1 MEMLYQLSYIG
12 KQSSERTV
20 ETNPDCDRPVYGQD
34 RTEWNT
40 HSFADLEF
48 PLTCSF
54 GGGFQ
59 YSYSELFCQY
69 Y

>member
-20 ETNPDCDRPVYGQD
+20 ETNPDYDRPVYGQD

-40 HSFADLEF
+40 HSLADLKNF
-48 PLTCSF
+48 H
-54 GGGFQ
+54 
-59 YSYSELFCQY
+59 
-69 Y
+69 